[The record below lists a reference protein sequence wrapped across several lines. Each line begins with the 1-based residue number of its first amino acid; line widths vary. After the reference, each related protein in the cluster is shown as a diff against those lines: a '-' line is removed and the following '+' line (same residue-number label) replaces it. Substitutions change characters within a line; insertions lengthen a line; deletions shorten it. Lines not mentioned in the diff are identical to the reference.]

1 MTDSQI
7 IEKALSVVGAL
18 NPEQQAARELEVLA
32 ALRTVLTEME
42 LARLI
47 VLGLKSLDEQPRK
60 GDLPRPTDRG
70 ERQ

>member
-47 VLGLKSLDEQPRK
+47 VLGLKALNEQPR
-60 GDLPRPTDRG
+60 LRRG
-70 ERQ
+70 SSTTNSG

>member
-47 VLGLKSLDEQPRK
+47 VLGLKSLDEQPRQRR
-60 GDLPRPTDRG
+60 GSSTTDRG
-70 ERQ
+70 

>member
-60 GDLPRPTDRG
+60 GDPPRPTDRG